1 MAAPLGDTALLKEI
15 LSYISSIKSDRVPDM
30 QGGFKRRINIITYGI
45 GRVASCA
52 FILHQIG
59 GRLPPIS
66 DPLYAIIAF
75 RDRCMHGD
83 RECGVHVPHSARL
96 AS

>member
-1 MAAPLGDTALLKEI
+1 MLLTASPLLGDTALLKEI

-30 QGGFKRRINIITYGI
+30 QGGFKRRIKIITYGI

-59 GRLPPIS
+59 
-66 DPLYAIIAF
+66 DV
-75 RDRCMHGD
+75 CMGT
-83 RECGVHVPHSARL
+83 ENAEFMFGVPHGARL
-96 AS
+96 AY